1 MDTGDTLSEL
11 EKADVEETTSSPAV
25 PTAPVP
31 TSAWTAE
38 SLRDEDWRVRIPDAA
53 RRELDIIADALSDYD
68 GPLDEIEPHGFDWPA
83 MTELM
88 ADVRFRLTD
97 GCGFVLL
104 DRMAF
109 ERWSEKASRSM
120 TWLLNSMVAPPI
132 MQKWKGHRIYD
143 VKDTGKKLAYG
154 VRRSVTNLSQEFHTD
169 GSFLK
174 MTPDFLS
181 LACIRQAATG
191 VESLIASLVTAHN
204 TLLAERP
211 DLLKRLYEPFWWDR
225 QAEHAPTER
234 PANWLPVFHWDGNRL
249 WSRYY
254 DDYIPNGYRLMNEDI
269 DPLGLE
275 ALAALRE
282 AVEASVNRVAFRL
295 APGQIIFGQNMNIVH
310 GRTGFQD
317 PAAKTEGGRLLLR
330 YWLRVDGC
338 IQLEGVPTE
347 HQAA

>member
-1 MDTGDTLSEL
+1 MDTGDTLSKL

-104 DRMAF
+104 DRMAV

-132 MQKWKGHRIYD
+132 MQKWKGHRVYD

-154 VRRSVTNLSQEFHTD
+154 VRRSVTNLSQK
-169 GSFLK
+169 SI
-174 MTPDFLS
+174 P
-181 LACIRQAATG
+181 
-191 VESLIASLVTAHN
+191 TA
-204 TLLAERP
+204 R
-211 DLLKRLYEPFWWDR
+211 
-225 QAEHAPTER
+225 
-234 PANWLPVFHWDGNRL
+234 
-249 WSRYY
+249 S
-254 DDYIPNGYRLMNEDI
+254 
-269 DPLGLE
+269 
-275 ALAALRE
+275 
-282 AVEASVNRVAFRL
+282 
-295 APGQIIFGQNMNIVH
+295 
-310 GRTGFQD
+310 
-317 PAAKTEGGRLLLR
+317 
-330 YWLRVDGC
+330 
-338 IQLEGVPTE
+338 
-347 HQAA
+347 